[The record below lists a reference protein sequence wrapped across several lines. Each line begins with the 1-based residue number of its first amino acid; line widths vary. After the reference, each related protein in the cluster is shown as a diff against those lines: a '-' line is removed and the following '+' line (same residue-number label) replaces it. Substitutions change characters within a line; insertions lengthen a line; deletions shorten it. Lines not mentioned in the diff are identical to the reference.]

1 MVRKVWTIAVN
12 TFHESLRKKI
22 LYVLIVFAI
31 IFIGASKFFSFLSRE
46 EELKMI
52 KDIGFSSI
60 EFFGA
65 LIAIFSSAGSISG
78 EIEKGTIYTLLSK
91 PITRANFVI
100 GKFIG
105 QILIIL
111 FNLIIMT
118 VFFITLLLL
127 KNNPFD
133 LELFKTILLIF
144 FELVV
149 ISSIA
154 IAIGNFAPNSFNIT
168 FSFLLY
174 IAGHLTSYG
183 KQLIERVRNPL
194 FKGFGTIFYT
204 ILPNYENFNI
214 KDKVVVGIPVS
225 WIYVGKTITY
235 GFIYIC
241 ISLLLAIYFF
251 NRKEI

>member
-1 MVRKVWTIAVN
+1 MRKAWTIAVN
-12 TFHESLRKKI
+12 TFRESLRKRTLYI
-22 LYVLIVFAI
+22 LLVFALIV
-31 IFIGASKFFSFLSRE
+31 IGASKFFSFLTAE

-52 KDIGFSSI
+52 KDVSFSTI

-65 LIAIFSSAGSISG
+65 LIAIFGALGAVSG
-78 EIEKGTIYTLLSK
+78 EIEKRTIYTLLSK
-91 PITRANFVI
+91 PITRTNFIV

-105 QILIIL
+105 QVFILLLNFILISL
-111 FNLIIMT
+111 
-118 VFFITLLLL
+118 FFIGLLVFKKSPPDIEIFKTLLLI
-127 KNNPFD
+127 F
-133 LELFKTILLIF
+133 LELIL
-144 FELVV
+144 
-149 ISSIA
+149 ISSITLA
-154 IAIGNFAPNSFNIT
+154 IATFATDAFNII
-168 FSFLLY
+168 FSFFLY